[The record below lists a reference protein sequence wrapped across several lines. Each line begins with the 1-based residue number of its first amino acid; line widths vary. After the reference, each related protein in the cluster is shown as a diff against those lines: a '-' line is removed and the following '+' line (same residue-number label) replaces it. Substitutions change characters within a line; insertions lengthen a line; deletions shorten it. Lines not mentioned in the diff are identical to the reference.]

1 MLLHLDTHLL
11 LLVLEGFKELLSL
24 NLLLLELT
32 LSFQFLTDE
41 SPLSIGQ
48 SFLCFGLPLRQLINL
63 LLLGSVLIDDEFKRS
78 FELIKRVLNR
88 NVQ

>member
-32 LSFQFLTDE
+32 LSFQFLTDK